1 MNFVVDDIVKGIS
14 DKYCITD
21 MDMTRGRILSVHGDE
36 IEVRVMSH
44 KSNPSCLGT
53 SYVVEAQ
60 YFEKI
65 GHIKPFNREE
75 VLELIAKGNQNKLN
89 EYDFYGADLSGA
101 NLRSADLSGA
111 NLRSADLSGADLS
124 GANLRSANLR
134 SADLSGA
141 DLSGADL
148 RSANLRSADLRSA
161 DLSGANL
168 RSANLRSADLSGAD
182 LSGADLSGA
191 NLRSAN
197 LRSAD
202 LSGADLSGANLRS
215 ANLRS
220 ANLRSADLS
229 GADLSGANL
238 SGANLSGADL
248 SGADLSGANLSG
260 ANLSGANL
268 LNVRYDECT
277 GFFAL
282 VCPEEG
288 SFIGYKKANGHIV
301 KLRITEDALR
311 SSATSRKCR
320 CSKAEVLSITTL
332 DGEDD
337 GLTSIPSNYD
347 SNFIYRVGTTV
358 EVEDFETDRWD
369 ECAAGIH
376 FFITRQEAVQY

>member
-21 MDMTRGRILSVHGDE
+21 MDMTRGRVLSVHGDE

-44 KSNPSCLGT
+44 KSNPFCLGA

-101 NLRSADLSGA
+101 NLSGA
-111 NLRSADLSGADLS
+111 NLRSAD
-124 GANLRSANLR
+124 
-134 SADLSGA
+134 
-141 DLSGADL
+141 
-148 RSANLRSADLRSA
+148 
-161 DLSGANL
+161 
-168 RSANLRSADLSGAD
+168 
-182 LSGADLSGA
+182 
-191 NLRSAN
+191 
-197 LRSAD
+197 
-202 LSGADLSGANLRS
+202 
-215 ANLRS
+215 
-220 ANLRSADLS
+220 
-229 GADLSGANL
+229 
-238 SGANLSGADL
+238 
-248 SGADLSGANLSG
+248 
-260 ANLSGANL
+260 L

>member
-44 KSNPSCLGT
+44 KSNPFCLGA

-89 EYDFYGADLSGA
+89 EYDFYGA
-101 NLRSADLSGA
+101 
-111 NLRSADLSGADLS
+111 
-124 GANLRSANLR
+124 NLRSANL
-134 SADLSGA
+134 SGA
-141 DLSGADL
+141 D
-148 RSANLRSADLRSA
+148 
-161 DLSGANL
+161 
-168 RSANLRSADLSGAD
+168 
-182 LSGADLSGA
+182 
-191 NLRSAN
+191 
-197 LRSAD
+197 
-202 LSGADLSGANLRS
+202 
-215 ANLRS
+215 
-220 ANLRSADLS
+220 
-229 GADLSGANL
+229 L

-248 SGADLSGANLSG
+248 SGAD
-260 ANLSGANL
+260 L

>member
-44 KSNPSCLGT
+44 KSNPFCLGA

-89 EYDFYGADLSGA
+89 EYDFYGA
-101 NLRSADLSGA
+101 NLRSADL
-111 NLRSADLSGADLS
+111 RS
-124 GANLRSANLR
+124 ANLRSANLR
-134 SADLSGA
+134 SADLRSA
-141 DLSGADL
+141 DLSGA
-148 RSANLRSADLRSA
+148 NLSGADLRSA

-168 RSANLRSADLSGAD
+168 RSANLRSADLRSAD
-182 LSGADLSGA
+182 
-191 NLRSAN
+191 LRSAN

-202 LSGADLSGANLRS
+202 LRSADLRSANLRS

-220 ANLRSADLS
+220 ANLRSADLRS
-229 GADLSGANL
+229 ADLSGANL
-238 SGANLSGADL
+238 SGADLRSADLRSADLRSADLRSADL
-248 SGADLSGANLSG
+248 SGADLRSAD
-260 ANLSGANL
+260 L

-332 DGEDD
+332 DGKDD

>member
-44 KSNPSCLGT
+44 KSNPFCLGA

-101 NLRSADLSGA
+101 
-111 NLRSADLSGADLS
+111 
-124 GANLRSANLR
+124 
-134 SADLSGA
+134 
-141 DLSGADL
+141 
-148 RSANLRSADLRSA
+148 
-161 DLSGANL
+161 
-168 RSANLRSADLSGAD
+168 
-182 LSGADLSGA
+182 
-191 NLRSAN
+191 
-197 LRSAD
+197 
-202 LSGADLSGANLRS
+202 
-215 ANLRS
+215 
-220 ANLRSADLS
+220 
-229 GADLSGANL
+229 
-238 SGANLSGADL
+238 DL

-260 ANLSGANL
+260 ANLSGANLRSANLSGADLSGADLSGADLSSADLSGANLRSADL

-358 EVEDFETDRWD
+358 EVEDFEIDRWN

>member
-14 DKYCITD
+14 DNYCITD

-44 KSNPSCLGT
+44 KSNPFCLGA

-111 NLRSADLSGADLS
+111 NLRS
-124 GANLRSANLR
+124 
-134 SADLSGA
+134 
-141 DLSGADL
+141 
-148 RSANLRSADLRSA
+148 
-161 DLSGANL
+161 
-168 RSANLRSADLSGAD
+168 
-182 LSGADLSGA
+182 
-191 NLRSAN
+191 
-197 LRSAD
+197 
-202 LSGADLSGANLRS
+202 
-215 ANLRS
+215 
-220 ANLRSADLS
+220 
-229 GADLSGANL
+229 
-238 SGANLSGADL
+238 
-248 SGADLSGANLSG
+248 
-260 ANLSGANL
+260 ANL

>member
-44 KSNPSCLGT
+44 KSNPFCLGA
-53 SYVVEAQ
+53 SYVVESQ

-111 NLRSADLSGADLS
+111 D
-124 GANLRSANLR
+124 
-134 SADLSGA
+134 
-141 DLSGADL
+141 
-148 RSANLRSADLRSA
+148 LRSADLRSA

-168 RSANLRSADLSGAD
+168 RSAD
-182 LSGADLSGA
+182 
-191 NLRSAN
+191 
-197 LRSAD
+197 
-202 LSGADLSGANLRS
+202 
-215 ANLRS
+215 
-220 ANLRSADLS
+220 
-229 GADLSGANL
+229 
-238 SGANLSGADL
+238 
-248 SGADLSGANLSG
+248 
-260 ANLSGANL
+260 L

-358 EVEDFETDRWD
+358 EVEDFETDRWN

>member
-14 DKYCITD
+14 DNYCITD

-44 KSNPSCLGT
+44 KSNPFCLGA

-89 EYDFYGADLSGA
+89 EYDFYGANLRSANLRSADLSGANLSGA

-111 NLRSADLSGADLS
+111 NLRSANLS
-124 GANLRSANLR
+124 GANLRS
-134 SADLSGA
+134 
-141 DLSGADL
+141 ADL
-148 RSANLRSADLRSA
+148 RSANLRSAD
-161 DLSGANL
+161 
-168 RSANLRSADLSGAD
+168 
-182 LSGADLSGA
+182 
-191 NLRSAN
+191 
-197 LRSAD
+197 
-202 LSGADLSGANLRS
+202 
-215 ANLRS
+215 
-220 ANLRSADLS
+220 
-229 GADLSGANL
+229 
-238 SGANLSGADL
+238 
-248 SGADLSGANLSG
+248 
-260 ANLSGANL
+260 LSGANL

-347 SNFIYRVGTTV
+347 SDFIYRVGTTV
-358 EVEDFETDRWD
+358 EVEDFETNRWD

>member
-14 DKYCITD
+14 DNYCITD

-44 KSNPSCLGT
+44 KSNPFCLGA

-101 NLRSADLSGA
+101 NLRSADL
-111 NLRSADLSGADLS
+111 RS
-124 GANLRSANLR
+124 
-134 SADLSGA
+134 
-141 DLSGADL
+141 
-148 RSANLRSADLRSA
+148 
-161 DLSGANL
+161 
-168 RSANLRSADLSGAD
+168 
-182 LSGADLSGA
+182 
-191 NLRSAN
+191 
-197 LRSAD
+197 
-202 LSGADLSGANLRS
+202 
-215 ANLRS
+215 
-220 ANLRSADLS
+220 
-229 GADLSGANL
+229 ADLSGANL
-238 SGANLSGADL
+238 SGADL
-248 SGADLSGANLSG
+248 RS
-260 ANLSGANL
+260 ANL

-288 SFIGYKKANGHIV
+288 SFIGYKKANGHII

>member
-14 DKYCITD
+14 DNYCITD

-44 KSNPSCLGT
+44 KSNPFCLGA

-89 EYDFYGADLSGA
+89 EYDFYGANLSGANLRSA

-111 NLRSADLSGADLS
+111 NLRSADLSGA
-124 GANLRSANLR
+124 N
-134 SADLSGA
+134 
-141 DLSGADL
+141 
-148 RSANLRSADLRSA
+148 
-161 DLSGANL
+161 
-168 RSANLRSADLSGAD
+168 

-197 LRSAD
+197 
-202 LSGADLSGANLRS
+202 LSGANLRS

-229 GADLSGANL
+229 GANL
-238 SGANLSGADL
+238 SGANLSGAD
-248 SGADLSGANLSG
+248 
-260 ANLSGANL
+260 L

>member
-14 DKYCITD
+14 DNYCITD
-21 MDMTRGRILSVHGDE
+21 MDMTRGRIFSVHGDE

-44 KSNPSCLGT
+44 KSNPFCLGA

-89 EYDFYGADLSGA
+89 EYDFYGA
-101 NLRSADLSGA
+101 NLRS
-111 NLRSADLSGADLS
+111 
-124 GANLRSANLR
+124 
-134 SADLSGA
+134 
-141 DLSGADL
+141 
-148 RSANLRSADLRSA
+148 
-161 DLSGANL
+161 
-168 RSANLRSADLSGAD
+168 
-182 LSGADLSGA
+182 
-191 NLRSAN
+191 
-197 LRSAD
+197 
-202 LSGADLSGANLRS
+202 
-215 ANLRS
+215 
-220 ANLRSADLS
+220 
-229 GADLSGANL
+229 
-238 SGANLSGADL
+238 
-248 SGADLSGANLSG
+248 
-260 ANLSGANL
+260 ANL

-347 SNFIYRVGTTV
+347 SDFIYRVGTTV

>member
-14 DKYCITD
+14 DNYCITD

-44 KSNPSCLGT
+44 KSNPFCLGA

-89 EYDFYGADLSGA
+89 EYDFYGAD
-101 NLRSADLSGA
+101 
-111 NLRSADLSGADLS
+111 
-124 GANLRSANLR
+124 
-134 SADLSGA
+134 
-141 DLSGADL
+141 
-148 RSANLRSADLRSA
+148 
-161 DLSGANL
+161 
-168 RSANLRSADLSGAD
+168 
-182 LSGADLSGA
+182 
-191 NLRSAN
+191 
-197 LRSAD
+197 
-202 LSGADLSGANLRS
+202 
-215 ANLRS
+215 
-220 ANLRSADLS
+220 
-229 GADLSGANL
+229 
-238 SGANLSGADL
+238 
-248 SGADLSGANLSG
+248 
-260 ANLSGANL
+260 L

-347 SNFIYRVGTTV
+347 SDFIYRVGTTV

>member
-44 KSNPSCLGT
+44 KSNPFCLGA

-89 EYDFYGADLSGA
+89 EYDFYGA
-101 NLRSADLSGA
+101 
-111 NLRSADLSGADLS
+111 
-124 GANLRSANLR
+124 NLRSANLR
-134 SADLSGA
+134 SA
-141 DLSGADL
+141 
-148 RSANLRSADLRSA
+148 N
-161 DLSGANL
+161 
-168 RSANLRSADLSGAD
+168 
-182 LSGADLSGA
+182 
-191 NLRSAN
+191 
-197 LRSAD
+197 

-220 ANLRSADLS
+220 ANLS
-229 GADLSGANL
+229 GANLRSANL
-238 SGANLSGADL
+238 SGANLSGAD
-248 SGADLSGANLSG
+248 
-260 ANLSGANL
+260 L

-288 SFIGYKKANGHIV
+288 SFIDYKKANGHIV

-347 SNFIYRVGTTV
+347 SDFIYRVGTTV

>member
-1 MNFVVDDIVKGIS
+1 MYHRHGY
-14 DKYCITD
+14 DK
-21 MDMTRGRILSVHGDE
+21 GRILSVHGDE

-44 KSNPSCLGT
+44 KSNPFCLGA

-89 EYDFYGADLSGA
+89 EYDFYGA
-101 NLRSADLSGA
+101 

-124 GANLRSANLR
+124 GANLRS
-134 SADLSGA
+134 
-141 DLSGADL
+141 
-148 RSANLRSADLRSA
+148 
-161 DLSGANL
+161 
-168 RSANLRSADLSGAD
+168 
-182 LSGADLSGA
+182 
-191 NLRSAN
+191 
-197 LRSAD
+197 
-202 LSGADLSGANLRS
+202 
-215 ANLRS
+215 
-220 ANLRSADLS
+220 
-229 GADLSGANL
+229 
-238 SGANLSGADL
+238 
-248 SGADLSGANLSG
+248 
-260 ANLSGANL
+260 ANL

>member
-21 MDMTRGRILSVHGDE
+21 MDMTRGRVLSVHGDE

-44 KSNPSCLGT
+44 KSNPFCLGA

-101 NLRSADLSGA
+101 NL
-111 NLRSADLSGADLS
+111 S
-124 GANLRSANLR
+124 GANLRSAN
-134 SADLSGA
+134 
-141 DLSGADL
+141 
-148 RSANLRSADLRSA
+148 
-161 DLSGANL
+161 
-168 RSANLRSADLSGAD
+168 
-182 LSGADLSGA
+182 
-191 NLRSAN
+191 
-197 LRSAD
+197 
-202 LSGADLSGANLRS
+202 
-215 ANLRS
+215 
-220 ANLRSADLS
+220 LS

-238 SGANLSGADL
+238 SGANLRSAD
-248 SGADLSGANLSG
+248 
-260 ANLSGANL
+260 L

>member
-44 KSNPSCLGT
+44 KSNPFCLGA

-89 EYDFYGADLSGA
+89 EYDFYGANLSGA
-101 NLRSADLSGA
+101 NLRS
-111 NLRSADLSGADLS
+111 
-124 GANLRSANLR
+124 
-134 SADLSGA
+134 
-141 DLSGADL
+141 
-148 RSANLRSADLRSA
+148 
-161 DLSGANL
+161 
-168 RSANLRSADLSGAD
+168 
-182 LSGADLSGA
+182 
-191 NLRSAN
+191 
-197 LRSAD
+197 
-202 LSGADLSGANLRS
+202 
-215 ANLRS
+215 
-220 ANLRSADLS
+220 
-229 GADLSGANL
+229 
-238 SGANLSGADL
+238 ANLSGADL
-248 SGADLSGANLSG
+248 SGAD
-260 ANLSGANL
+260 L

-347 SNFIYRVGTTV
+347 SDFIYRVGTTV

>member
-44 KSNPSCLGT
+44 KSNPFCLGA

-89 EYDFYGADLSGA
+89 EYDFYGANLSGA
-101 NLRSADLSGA
+101 NLSGANLSGA

-124 GANLRSANLR
+124 GA
-134 SADLSGA
+134 DLSG
-141 DLSGADL
+141 
-148 RSANLRSADLRSA
+148 A

-168 RSANLRSADLSGAD
+168 RSADLSGADLSGAD

-197 LRSAD
+197 LRS
-202 LSGADLSGANLRS
+202 
-215 ANLRS
+215 
-220 ANLRSADLS
+220 
-229 GADLSGANL
+229 
-238 SGANLSGADL
+238 
-248 SGADLSGANLSG
+248 
-260 ANLSGANL
+260 ANL

>member
-14 DKYCITD
+14 DNYCITD

-44 KSNPSCLGT
+44 KSNPFCLGA

-89 EYDFYGADLSGA
+89 EYDFYGA
-101 NLRSADLSGA
+101 N
-111 NLRSADLSGADLS
+111 LS
-124 GANLRSANLR
+124 GANLRSANL
-134 SADLSGA
+134 SG
-141 DLSGADL
+141 
-148 RSANLRSADLRSA
+148 ANLRSAN
-161 DLSGANL
+161 LSGANL
-168 RSANLRSADLSGAD
+168 RSANLSGAD

-197 LRSAD
+197 LSGAD
-202 LSGADLSGANLRS
+202 LSGANLSGADLSGANLRS

-220 ANLRSADLS
+220 AD
-229 GADLSGANL
+229 
-238 SGANLSGADL
+238 
-248 SGADLSGANLSG
+248 
-260 ANLSGANL
+260 L

>member
-44 KSNPSCLGT
+44 KSNPFCLGV

-101 NLRSADLSGA
+101 DLSGA
-111 NLRSADLSGADLS
+111 DLRSANLSGADLS
-124 GANLRSANLR
+124 GANLRSANL
-134 SADLSGA
+134 SGA

-148 RSANLRSADLRSA
+148 RSAN
-161 DLSGANL
+161 
-168 RSANLRSADLSGAD
+168 

-197 LRSAD
+197 L
-202 LSGADLSGANLRS
+202 
-215 ANLRS
+215 
-220 ANLRSADLS
+220 
-229 GADLSGANL
+229 
-238 SGANLSGADL
+238 SGADL
-248 SGADLSGANLSG
+248 SGAD
-260 ANLSGANL
+260 L

>member
-44 KSNPSCLGT
+44 KSNPFCLGA

-89 EYDFYGADLSGA
+89 EYDFYGA
-101 NLRSADLSGA
+101 N
-111 NLRSADLSGADLS
+111 
-124 GANLRSANLR
+124 
-134 SADLSGA
+134 
-141 DLSGADL
+141 
-148 RSANLRSADLRSA
+148 
-161 DLSGANL
+161 
-168 RSANLRSADLSGAD
+168 
-182 LSGADLSGA
+182 
-191 NLRSAN
+191 
-197 LRSAD
+197 
-202 LSGADLSGANLRS
+202 
-215 ANLRS
+215 
-220 ANLRSADLS
+220 
-229 GADLSGANL
+229 LSGANL

-248 SGADLSGANLSG
+248 SGADLRSANLSG
-260 ANLSGANL
+260 ANLSGADLSGADLSGADLRSANL

-358 EVEDFETDRWD
+358 EVEDFETDR
-369 ECAAGIH
+369 
-376 FFITRQEAVQY
+376 

>member
-14 DKYCITD
+14 DNYCITD

-44 KSNPSCLGT
+44 KSNPFCLGA

-89 EYDFYGADLSGA
+89 EYDFYGANLSGA
-101 NLRSADLSGA
+101 N
-111 NLRSADLSGADLS
+111 LSGADLS
-124 GANLRSANLR
+124 GANLSCAN
-134 SADLSGA
+134 
-141 DLSGADL
+141 
-148 RSANLRSADLRSA
+148 LRSA

-168 RSANLRSADLSGAD
+168 RSANLRS
-182 LSGADLSGA
+182 
-191 NLRSAN
+191 
-197 LRSAD
+197 
-202 LSGADLSGANLRS
+202 
-215 ANLRS
+215 
-220 ANLRSADLS
+220 
-229 GADLSGANL
+229 
-238 SGANLSGADL
+238 
-248 SGADLSGANLSG
+248 
-260 ANLSGANL
+260 ANL

-347 SNFIYRVGTTV
+347 SDFIYRVGTTV

>member
-44 KSNPSCLGT
+44 KSNPFCLGA

-60 YFEKI
+60 YFKKI

-89 EYDFYGADLSGA
+89 EYDFYGADL
-101 NLRSADLSGA
+101 RSANLSGA
-111 NLRSADLSGADLS
+111 NLS
-124 GANLRSANLR
+124 GANLRSANL
-134 SADLSGA
+134 SGANLSGA
-141 DLSGADL
+141 NLSGANLRSADL

-168 RSANLRSADLSGAD
+168 RSADLRSAD
-182 LSGADLSGA
+182 
-191 NLRSAN
+191 
-197 LRSAD
+197 
-202 LSGADLSGANLRS
+202 
-215 ANLRS
+215 
-220 ANLRSADLS
+220 
-229 GADLSGANL
+229 
-238 SGANLSGADL
+238 
-248 SGADLSGANLSG
+248 
-260 ANLSGANL
+260 L

-347 SNFIYRVGTTV
+347 SDFIYRVGTTV

>member
-14 DKYCITD
+14 DNYCITD
-21 MDMTRGRILSVHGDE
+21 MDMTRGRVLSVHGDE

-44 KSNPSCLGT
+44 KSNPFCLGA

-89 EYDFYGADLSGA
+89 EYDFYGA
-101 NLRSADLSGA
+101 N
-111 NLRSADLSGADLS
+111 
-124 GANLRSANLR
+124 
-134 SADLSGA
+134 
-141 DLSGADL
+141 
-148 RSANLRSADLRSA
+148 
-161 DLSGANL
+161 
-168 RSANLRSADLSGAD
+168 
-182 LSGADLSGA
+182 
-191 NLRSAN
+191 
-197 LRSAD
+197 
-202 LSGADLSGANLRS
+202 LSGANLRS

-220 ANLRSADLS
+220 ANLSGANLRSANLS
-229 GADLSGANL
+229 GANLSGANLRSANLRSANLSGANLRSANLSGADLRSADLSGANL
-238 SGANLSGADL
+238 SGADLRSAD
-248 SGADLSGANLSG
+248 LSG

-332 DGEDD
+332 NGEDD
-337 GLTSIPSNYD
+337 GVTSVPSNYD
-347 SNFIYRVGTTV
+347 SDFIYRVGTTV

>member
-44 KSNPSCLGT
+44 KSNLFCLGA

-89 EYDFYGADLSGA
+89 EYDFYGA

-111 NLRSADLSGADLS
+111 NLRSAD
-124 GANLRSANLR
+124 
-134 SADLSGA
+134 
-141 DLSGADL
+141 
-148 RSANLRSADLRSA
+148 
-161 DLSGANL
+161 
-168 RSANLRSADLSGAD
+168 
-182 LSGADLSGA
+182 
-191 NLRSAN
+191 
-197 LRSAD
+197 
-202 LSGADLSGANLRS
+202 
-215 ANLRS
+215 
-220 ANLRSADLS
+220 
-229 GADLSGANL
+229 
-238 SGANLSGADL
+238 
-248 SGADLSGANLSG
+248 
-260 ANLSGANL
+260 L

>member
-44 KSNPSCLGT
+44 KSNPFCLGA

-89 EYDFYGADLSGA
+89 EYDFYGA
-101 NLRSADLSGA
+101 N
-111 NLRSADLSGADLS
+111 LS
-124 GANLRSANLR
+124 GANLRSANL
-134 SADLSGA
+134 SG
-141 DLSGADL
+141 
-148 RSANLRSADLRSA
+148 
-161 DLSGANL
+161 
-168 RSANLRSADLSGAD
+168 
-182 LSGADLSGA
+182 
-191 NLRSAN
+191 
-197 LRSAD
+197 
-202 LSGADLSGANLRS
+202 
-215 ANLRS
+215 

-238 SGANLSGADL
+238 SGANLSGANLRSANLRSADL
-248 SGADLSGANLSG
+248 SGADLRSADLSGANLSG

>member
-14 DKYCITD
+14 DNYCITD

-44 KSNPSCLGT
+44 KSNPFCLGA

-111 NLRSADLSGADLS
+111 NLRSADL
-124 GANLRSANLR
+124 RSAN
-134 SADLSGA
+134 
-141 DLSGADL
+141 
-148 RSANLRSADLRSA
+148 
-161 DLSGANL
+161 
-168 RSANLRSADLSGAD
+168 

-197 LRSAD
+197 LSGANLRSAD
-202 LSGADLSGANLRS
+202 LRSANLSGADLSGANLRS
-215 ANLRS
+215 ANL
-220 ANLRSADLS
+220 S
-229 GADLSGANL
+229 GAD
-238 SGANLSGADL
+238 
-248 SGADLSGANLSG
+248 
-260 ANLSGANL
+260 L

>member
-14 DKYCITD
+14 DNYCITD

-44 KSNPSCLGT
+44 KSNPFCLGK

-65 GHIKPFNREE
+65 GHIKPFDREE

-89 EYDFYGADLSGA
+89 EYDFYGA
-101 NLRSADLSGA
+101 NLRSA
-111 NLRSADLSGADLS
+111 NLSGADLS
-124 GANLRSANLR
+124 GANL
-134 SADLSGA
+134 
-141 DLSGADL
+141 
-148 RSANLRSADLRSA
+148 
-161 DLSGANL
+161 
-168 RSANLRSADLSGAD
+168 
-182 LSGADLSGA
+182 
-191 NLRSAN
+191 
-197 LRSAD
+197 
-202 LSGADLSGANLRS
+202 
-215 ANLRS
+215 
-220 ANLRSADLS
+220 
-229 GADLSGANL
+229 
-238 SGANLSGADL
+238 
-248 SGADLSGANLSG
+248 
-260 ANLSGANL
+260 
-268 LNVRYDECT
+268 LNVRYNECT

-337 GLTSIPSNYD
+337 GVTSIPSNYD

>member
-44 KSNPSCLGT
+44 KSNPFCLGA

-89 EYDFYGADLSGA
+89 EYGFYGADLRSA

-124 GANLRSANLR
+124 GA
-134 SADLSGA
+134 DLSGA

-161 DLSGANL
+161 
-168 RSANLRSADLSGAD
+168 
-182 LSGADLSGA
+182 
-191 NLRSAN
+191 
-197 LRSAD
+197 
-202 LSGADLSGANLRS
+202 
-215 ANLRS
+215 
-220 ANLRSADLS
+220 
-229 GADLSGANL
+229 
-238 SGANLSGADL
+238 NLSGAD
-248 SGADLSGANLSG
+248 
-260 ANLSGANL
+260 LSGANL

-347 SNFIYRVGTTV
+347 SDFIYRVGTTV

>member
-44 KSNPSCLGT
+44 KSNPFCLGA

-101 NLRSADLSGA
+101 DLSGA
-111 NLRSADLSGADLS
+111 NLRSADLSGANLS
-124 GANLRSANLR
+124 GANLRSA
-134 SADLSGA
+134 D
-141 DLSGADL
+141 
-148 RSANLRSADLRSA
+148 
-161 DLSGANL
+161 
-168 RSANLRSADLSGAD
+168 
-182 LSGADLSGA
+182 
-191 NLRSAN
+191 
-197 LRSAD
+197 
-202 LSGADLSGANLRS
+202 
-215 ANLRS
+215 
-220 ANLRSADLS
+220 
-229 GADLSGANL
+229 
-238 SGANLSGADL
+238 
-248 SGADLSGANLSG
+248 
-260 ANLSGANL
+260 L

-347 SNFIYRVGTTV
+347 SDFIYRVGTTV

>member
-44 KSNPSCLGT
+44 KSNPFCLGA

-89 EYDFYGADLSGA
+89 EYDFCGANLSGA
-101 NLRSADLSGA
+101 NLRSAD
-111 NLRSADLSGADLS
+111 
-124 GANLRSANLR
+124 
-134 SADLSGA
+134 
-141 DLSGADL
+141 
-148 RSANLRSADLRSA
+148 
-161 DLSGANL
+161 
-168 RSANLRSADLSGAD
+168 
-182 LSGADLSGA
+182 
-191 NLRSAN
+191 
-197 LRSAD
+197 
-202 LSGADLSGANLRS
+202 
-215 ANLRS
+215 
-220 ANLRSADLS
+220 
-229 GADLSGANL
+229 
-238 SGANLSGADL
+238 
-248 SGADLSGANLSG
+248 
-260 ANLSGANL
+260 LSGANL

-288 SFIGYKKANGHIV
+288 SFIGYKKASGHIV

-311 SSATSRKCR
+311 SSATSRQCR

-337 GLTSIPSNYD
+337 GVTSVPSNYD
-347 SNFIYRVGTTV
+347 SDFIYRVGTTV

>member
-44 KSNPSCLGT
+44 KSNPFCLGA

-89 EYDFYGADLSGA
+89 EYDFYGADL
-101 NLRSADLSGA
+101 
-111 NLRSADLSGADLS
+111 RSADLSGADLRS
-124 GANLRSANLR
+124 ADLRSANLRSANLR
-134 SADLSGA
+134 SADLRSANLRSANLSGADLSGADLRSA

-161 DLSGANL
+161 DLQ
-168 RSANLRSADLSGAD
+168 
-182 LSGADLSGA
+182 
-191 NLRSAN
+191 
-197 LRSAD
+197 
-202 LSGADLSGANLRS
+202 
-215 ANLRS
+215 
-220 ANLRSADLS
+220 
-229 GADLSGANL
+229 
-238 SGANLSGADL
+238 
-248 SGADLSGANLSG
+248 
-260 ANLSGANL
+260 
-268 LNVRYDECT
+268 NVRYDECT

>member
-89 EYDFYGADLSGA
+89 EYDFYGA
-101 NLRSADLSGA
+101 N
-111 NLRSADLSGADLS
+111 LS

-134 SADLSGA
+134 SADL
-141 DLSGADL
+141 
-148 RSANLRSADLRSA
+148 RSAD
-161 DLSGANL
+161 
-168 RSANLRSADLSGAD
+168 
-182 LSGADLSGA
+182 
-191 NLRSAN
+191 
-197 LRSAD
+197 
-202 LSGADLSGANLRS
+202 
-215 ANLRS
+215 
-220 ANLRSADLS
+220 
-229 GADLSGANL
+229 
-238 SGANLSGADL
+238 
-248 SGADLSGANLSG
+248 
-260 ANLSGANL
+260 L

>member
-14 DKYCITD
+14 DNYCITD
-21 MDMTRGRILSVHGDE
+21 MDMTRGRVLSVHGDE

-44 KSNPSCLGT
+44 KSNPFCLGA

-89 EYDFYGADLSGA
+89 EYDFYGADL
-101 NLRSADLSGA
+101 RS
-111 NLRSADLSGADLS
+111 
-124 GANLRSANLR
+124 
-134 SADLSGA
+134 A

-148 RSANLRSADLRSA
+148 RSADLRSADLRSADLRSA
-161 DLSGANL
+161 DLSGA
-168 RSANLRSADLSGAD
+168 D
-182 LSGADLSGA
+182 
-191 NLRSAN
+191 
-197 LRSAD
+197 
-202 LSGADLSGANLRS
+202 
-215 ANLRS
+215 
-220 ANLRSADLS
+220 
-229 GADLSGANL
+229 
-238 SGANLSGADL
+238 
-248 SGADLSGANLSG
+248 
-260 ANLSGANL
+260 L

>member
-44 KSNPSCLGT
+44 KSNPFCLGA

-101 NLRSADLSGA
+101 NLRSADL
-111 NLRSADLSGADLS
+111 
-124 GANLRSANLR
+124 RSAN
-134 SADLSGA
+134 
-141 DLSGADL
+141 LSGADL
-148 RSANLRSADLRSA
+148 RSANL
-161 DLSGANL
+161 SGANL
-168 RSANLRSADLSGAD
+168 RSADLRS
-182 LSGADLSGA
+182 
-191 NLRSAN
+191 
-197 LRSAD
+197 
-202 LSGADLSGANLRS
+202 
-215 ANLRS
+215 
-220 ANLRSADLS
+220 
-229 GADLSGANL
+229 
-238 SGANLSGADL
+238 
-248 SGADLSGANLSG
+248 

-358 EVEDFETDRWD
+358 EVEDFETDRWN

>member
-44 KSNPSCLGT
+44 KSNPFCLGA

-89 EYDFYGADLSGA
+89 EYDFYGANLSG
-101 NLRSADLSGA
+101 
-111 NLRSADLSGADLS
+111 
-124 GANLRSANLR
+124 
-134 SADLSGA
+134 
-141 DLSGADL
+141 
-148 RSANLRSADLRSA
+148 
-161 DLSGANL
+161 
-168 RSANLRSADLSGAD
+168 
-182 LSGADLSGA
+182 
-191 NLRSAN
+191 
-197 LRSAD
+197 
-202 LSGADLSGANLRS
+202 
-215 ANLRS
+215 

-238 SGANLSGADL
+238 SGANLSGANL
-248 SGADLSGANLSG
+248 RSANLRS
-260 ANLSGANL
+260 ADL

>member
-14 DKYCITD
+14 DNYCITD

-44 KSNPSCLGT
+44 KSNPFCLGA

-89 EYDFYGADLSGA
+89 EYDFYGANLRSADLRSADLSGADLSGANLRSADLSGANLSGANLSGA

-111 NLRSADLSGADLS
+111 NLRSANLSGANLS

-141 DLSGADL
+141 DL
-148 RSANLRSADLRSA
+148 RS
-161 DLSGANL
+161 
-168 RSANLRSADLSGAD
+168 
-182 LSGADLSGA
+182 
-191 NLRSAN
+191 
-197 LRSAD
+197 
-202 LSGADLSGANLRS
+202 
-215 ANLRS
+215 
-220 ANLRSADLS
+220 
-229 GADLSGANL
+229 ADLSGANL
-238 SGANLSGADL
+238 SGANLRS
-248 SGADLSGANLSG
+248 
-260 ANLSGANL
+260 ANL

>member
-44 KSNPSCLGT
+44 KSNPFCLGV

-89 EYDFYGADLSGA
+89 EYDFYGANLRSADLSGANLRSANLRSADLSGA

-111 NLRSADLSGADLS
+111 NLRSADLSGANLS
-124 GANLRSANLR
+124 GANLRSADLR

-148 RSANLRSADLRSA
+148 RSAD
-161 DLSGANL
+161 
-168 RSANLRSADLSGAD
+168 
-182 LSGADLSGA
+182 
-191 NLRSAN
+191 
-197 LRSAD
+197 
-202 LSGADLSGANLRS
+202 
-215 ANLRS
+215 
-220 ANLRSADLS
+220 
-229 GADLSGANL
+229 
-238 SGANLSGADL
+238 
-248 SGADLSGANLSG
+248 
-260 ANLSGANL
+260 L

-332 DGEDD
+332 DGKDD

-347 SNFIYRVGTTV
+347 SDFIYRVGTTV